1 MVQKRKKD
9 KPQNEVID
17 DIPEEEKLRLIE
29 ATGLL
34 NNFKE
39 AERERS
45 GQSDEDDP
53 NNYGFTFQ
61 AFLYTIPLCAV
72 YSMMDILVH
81 KQYNED
87 VTFIPF
93 STRVIK
99 ISPSSILCGCHL
111 IWVINKANYYGV
123 MRRCPSLATLWVYF
137 VVQLR
142 LVPAALSLN
151 GFIELVPRKDF

>member
-17 DIPEEEKLRLIE
+17 DIPEEETLRLIKS
-29 ATGLL
+29 TGLL
-34 NNFKE
+34 NTFKE

-45 GQSDEDDP
+45 EQRDEDDP

-72 YSMMDILVH
+72 YSMMDIVVH

-99 ISPSSILCGCHL
+99 ISPRKCICQQILL
-111 IWVINKANYYGV
+111 
-123 MRRCPSLATLWVYF
+123 T
-137 VVQLR
+137 
-142 LVPAALSLN
+142 
-151 GFIELVPRKDF
+151 